1 MSKTEQSTCNVSVLC
16 KRTCAPPALTTV
28 QLQSI
33 KPLLALLDAAPH
45 LNIVTQ
51 LTTPGGR
58 RVTLDVSA
66 AGLALK
72 AEYADSPPALELYRT
87 AMGLAQAYRVP
98 LTYVQHTEEN

>member
-1 MSKTEQSTCNVSVLC
+1 MILSPVE
-16 KRTCAPPALTTV
+16 
-28 QLQSI
+28 LQII

-87 AMGLAQAYRVP
+87 AMGLAQAYRVH
-98 LTYVQHTEEN
+98 LAYVQHTEEN